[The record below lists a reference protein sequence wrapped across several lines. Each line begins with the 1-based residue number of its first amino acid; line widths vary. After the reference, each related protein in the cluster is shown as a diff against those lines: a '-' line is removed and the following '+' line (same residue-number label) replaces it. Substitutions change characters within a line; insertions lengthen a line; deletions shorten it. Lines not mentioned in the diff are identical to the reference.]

1 MSSVLFINIK
11 PLPSIKDSCNFPSLH
26 MTHKRRILSKCGV
39 NLSTYFGY
47 GIPETYFGG
56 LFRDYLERQLE
67 VYLNYEIFK
76 CYLMGYIEPT

>member
-1 MSSVLFINIK
+1 M
-11 PLPSIKDSCNFPSLH
+11 
-26 MTHKRRILSKCGV
+26 LSKCGV